1 MAGELL
7 TGLIEIAVG
16 IAAGPSPIW
25 YILKGERST
34 INEIQTQMKTD
45 MENIRSEMCATNN
58 PLEQIVHSTRKYPC
72 SDMEREIGYNRG
84 CLQKFS

>member
-58 PLEQIVHSTRKYPC
+58 RALDEKISVLGHGKRDRLQQRMSSKIQLIV
-72 SDMEREIGYNRG
+72 
-84 CLQKFS
+84 